1 MSSTWKKVLLAGDE
15 TNNNIGSANLTI
27 PNATDRRLIF
37 GNASSSFAVK
47 NSSGNLALNIT
58 HLESAIGSTVN
69 TLYGKI
75 NTTGSLLELTF
86 GNVARFSKT
95 NTFEIASD
103 KVGSAEGPT
112 LKLTRDESD
121 DSGAVDGDAIGN
133 IVFRGNSQALGSGQD
148 PAELEYAK
156 IACIAA
162 DTDSTFVTPPG
173 GVGLTA
179 AQDGKLEFGVAV
191 NATTTT
197 ALTIDGQGLDVAAD
211 LKENDFVISSDSTG
225 NVNGPNLI
233 LKKTDT
239 APSSG
244 EAGAKII
251 FQAEGADSNFHNY
264 ASISTIHQDVVN
276 GNEDGQL
283 NLNVLKSDVE
293 TTAFTIKGNDLTLGA
308 EMTGNKFILR
318 STEQTDAA
326 DAPQLDLFKFD
337 LSPADGA
344 LIGRIKF
351 SGSTDDGDS
360 TISTAD
366 YGSIHVSTSEV
377 DTNNMDGEMH
387 FNVMKGGS
395 TTNVLT
401 IGHDGGNAA
410 SATKTANEQKLIGAK
425 VHSTSLEELTRRSI
439 LNYQAGFNGVL
450 QSPTSSG
457 ASGLEDLR
465 VANGV
470 ESIDGGT
477 YANSV
482 GIVAPFDGYICGG
495 TFSAIRSDSSGTYAD
510 DGDLIFYVQTRTA
523 DGQNEEK
530 IKVAETTGTATHPK
544 STVYNISNVRNSA
557 YFVPKG
563 TVLLP
568 KIELSTN
575 ENGTRYRIDDLIAQ
589 FMLYTEEV
597 IQ

>member
-15 TNNNIGSANLTI
+15 TNNNIGNANLTI
-27 PNATDRRLIF
+27 PNGTARFLDLGNSSSRFELRASDNTVLLEVKDLSVTLGNTADCASANIISTGSQLVLDNTKTAEFKKTNELQITGVADGSAAGPILKLIRDEDAAD
-37 GNASSSFAVK
+37 GAADGDKIGQIQMWGDTNASTGGLPVVPKQYA
-47 NSSGNLALNIT
+47 NIQ
-58 HLESAIGSTVN
+58 A
-69 TLYGKI
+69 
-75 NTTGSLLELTF
+75 
-86 GNVARFSKT
+86 
-95 NTFEIASD
+95 IASETEFD
-103 KVGSAEGPT
+103 FINPNVINDTAGRLDFNVRVGGSDT
-112 LKLTRDESD
+112 L
-121 DSGAVDGDAIGN
+121 
-133 IVFRGNSQALGSGQD
+133 
-148 PAELEYAK
+148 
-156 IACIAA
+156 
-162 DTDSTFVTPPG
+162 VT
-173 GVGLTA
+173 GLS
-179 AQDGKLEFGVAV
+179 
-191 NATTTT
+191 
-197 ALTIDGQGLDVAAD
+197 IDGVNLDLFAEI
-211 LKENDFVISSDSTG
+211 KENDFTISSASTG
-225 NVNGPNLI
+225 DVNGPNLI

-239 APSSG
+239 DPADG
-244 EAGAKII
+244 EKGGKII
-251 FQAEGADSNFHNY
+251 FQAEGGDSNFHDY
-264 ASISTIHQDVVN
+264 ASISVEHDHVLN
-276 GNEDGQL
+276 NSEDGSL
-283 NLNVLKSDVE
+283 MLNVLKVDSEKEAFRINGKDLIVKAELDGSTFKIRSD
-293 TTAFTIKGNDLTLGA
+293 
-308 EMTGNKFILR
+308 
-318 STEQTDAA
+318 EQVDANVS
-326 DAPQLDLFKFD
+326 PILDLHKFD
-337 LSPADGA
+337 ISPADNA
-344 LIGRIKF
+344 KIGQIKF
-351 SGSTDDGDS
+351 SGSTDDGDN

-377 DTNNMDGEMH
+377 DTNSMDGEMH

-401 IGHDGGNAA
+401 IGYDGGNAA

-439 LNYQAGFNGVL
+439 LNYQVGFNGVL

-495 TFSAIRSDSSGTYAD
+495 TFSAIRSDNSGEYAD

-544 STVYNISNVRNSA
+544 STVYNISNVRDSS